1 MVLENRRR
9 NILSILVEDG
19 HVRVSDLADRFRVSD
34 DTIRRDLTALS
45 DEGYLQKT
53 HGGAVVLDIPSMRR
67 DMRRGIAQE
76 AKEQIGEQAIAYLT
90 IGDTIFLDAGQTVL
104 EVAKRLP
111 AGNFTVI
118 TASLDVANVLSV
130 RTDVRLIILG
140 GEWDAAQRLF
150 KGPATIEAIKNFRA
164 NTMVT
169 GACAVDR
176 TFGVTASEEWDAA
189 AKRTM
194 LAVSEKK
201 MLVADHTKMGR
212 REPFFVSPLEDYDF
226 FVTDRAATE
235 DSGIRQGSGDQV
247 VSFSTPG
254 TRSG

>member
-1 MVLENRRR
+1 MVMEKRRQT
-9 NILSILVEDG
+9 ILSILIEDG
-19 HVRVSDLADRFRVSD
+19 HVRVNDLAERFRVSD

-53 HGGAVVLDIPSMRR
+53 HGGAVNLDIPSMRR
-67 DMRRGIAQE
+67 DLRRGIAQE
-76 AKEQIGEQAIAYLT
+76 AKEQIGEQAVAHLT

-118 TASLDVANVLSV
+118 TPSLDVANVLSV
-130 RTDVRLIILG
+130 RTDIRLIVLG
-140 GEWDAAQRLF
+140 GEWDSAQRLF
-150 KGPATIEAIKNFRA
+150 RGPTTIEAIKNFRA

-176 TFGVTASEEWDAA
+176 IFGVTASEEWDAA
-189 AKRTM
+189 AKRAM
-194 LAVSEKK
+194 LGVSEQK

-226 FVTDRAATE
+226 FITDRPVVDNLGAQ
-235 DSGIRQGSGDQV
+235 QGSSDAV
-247 VSFSTPG
+247 VRFST
-254 TRSG
+254 SGAQSG

>member
-1 MVLENRRR
+1 MVMEKRRQT
-9 NILSILVEDG
+9 ILSILIEDG
-19 HVRVSDLADRFRVSD
+19 HVRVSDLAERFRVSD
-34 DTIRRDLTALS
+34 DTIRRDLSALS

-53 HGGAVVLDIPSMRR
+53 HGGAVNLDVPSMRR

-76 AKEQIGEQAIAYLT
+76 AKEQIGEQAVAHLT

-111 AGNFTVI
+111 AGSFTVI
-118 TASLDVANVLSV
+118 TPSLDVANALSV
-130 RTDVRLIILG
+130 RTDIRLIILG
-140 GEWDAAQRLF
+140 GEWDHAQRLF
-150 KGPATIEAIKNFRA
+150 RGQATIEAIKNFRA

-169 GACAVDR
+169 GACAIDR

-189 AKRTM
+189 AKRAM
-194 LAVSEKK
+194 LAVSERK

-226 FVTDRAATE
+226 FITDRPAAENLSVQQNAE
-235 DSGIRQGSGDQV
+235 DAVTHFSIPGIRSA
-247 VSFSTPG
+247 
-254 TRSG
+254 